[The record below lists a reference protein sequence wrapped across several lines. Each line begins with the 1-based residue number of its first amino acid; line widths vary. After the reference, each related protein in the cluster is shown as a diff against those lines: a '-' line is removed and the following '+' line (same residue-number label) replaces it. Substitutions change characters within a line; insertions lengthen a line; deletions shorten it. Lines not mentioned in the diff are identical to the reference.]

1 MQRSQWTL
9 GVSRLS
15 TILRG
20 LIRAILRFLS
30 RIESIVL
37 EERRKHFIASL
48 GACAQGVQLY
58 FPLSIE
64 PREKVAIEEGV
75 AIAQFVQ
82 IWAHGGVRIGRNTII
97 ASHAIITSSTH
108 DYKTTPIR
116 SMRIDKPVDIG
127 ADVWIGSGA
136 IIMPGVTIGDGA
148 VVGAGAVV
156 LQDVAPNAIVVG
168 NPAKLLK
175 FRFDNDA

>member
-1 MQRSQWTL
+1 LSSVLRALIRS
-9 GVSRLS
+9 
-15 TILRG
+15 ILR
-20 LIRAILRFLS
+20 LES
-30 RIESIVL
+30 RIESIIL
-37 EERRKHFIASL
+37 DERRKHFIDSL
-48 GACAQGVQLY
+48 GVCDPSVQLY

-64 PREKVAIEEGV
+64 PRSKVAIEEGV

-108 DYKTTPIR
+108 DYKISPIR
-116 SMRIDKPVDIG
+116 SKRIDEPVDIG
-127 ADVWIGSGA
+127 SDVWIGSGA

-156 LQDVAPNAIVVG
+156 LEDVAPNTIVVG
-168 NPAKLLK
+168 NPARLLK
-175 FRFDNDA
+175 NRFE

>member
-1 MQRSQWTL
+1 MRF
-9 GVSRLS
+9 
-15 TILRG
+15 
-20 LIRAILRFLS
+20 RA
-30 RIESIVL
+30 RIDSVVED
-37 EERRKHFIASL
+37 ERRKQLIASL
-48 GACAQGVQLY
+48 GSCHPGVQLY

-64 PREKVAIEEGV
+64 PRSGVVIEEGV

-82 IWAHGGVRIGRNTII
+82 IWAHGGVRIGRNSLI

-108 DYKTTPIR
+108 DYLTTPIR
-116 SMRIDKPVDIG
+116 SKRIDKPVDIG

-175 FRFDNDA
+175 YRFD

>member
-1 MQRSQWTL
+1 
-9 GVSRLS
+9 LS
-15 TILRG
+15 SVLRA
-20 LIRAILRFLS
+20 LIRSVLRFQS

-37 EERRKHFIASL
+37 DERRKHFIASL
-48 GACAQGVQLY
+48 GSCDPGVQLY

-64 PREKVAIEEGV
+64 PRSKVTIEEGV

-82 IWAHGGVRIGRNTII
+82 IWAHGGVKIGRNTII

-108 DYKTTPIR
+108 DYKTSPIR
-116 SMRIDKPVDIG
+116 SKRIDKPVDIG
-127 ADVWIGSGA
+127 SDVWIGSGA

-156 LQDVAPNAIVVG
+156 LEDVAPNTIVVG
-168 NPAKLLK
+168 NPARLLK
-175 FRFDNDA
+175 NRFE